1 MTNRWNIQTN
11 GRNIQANQTILTL
24 GFLNELISAQA
35 PTFTAIPHNL
45 QPHRN
50 AGGSAE
56 SDGFG
61 DLV

>member
-1 MTNRWNIQTN
+1 MTNR
-11 GRNIQANQTILTL
+11 RNIQANQTILTL